1 MEAKADTQQ
10 SLKQYKLL
18 VDKLGMLQEKAKSVA
33 SKEISN
39 LKEQVRRLASRAFR
53 SLLFPFV
60 SSSLLFPTSLLLL

>member
-18 VDKLGMLQEKAKSVA
+18 ADKLGMLQEKAKSVA

-60 SSSLLFPTSLLLL
+60 SSSLLVPTSLLLL